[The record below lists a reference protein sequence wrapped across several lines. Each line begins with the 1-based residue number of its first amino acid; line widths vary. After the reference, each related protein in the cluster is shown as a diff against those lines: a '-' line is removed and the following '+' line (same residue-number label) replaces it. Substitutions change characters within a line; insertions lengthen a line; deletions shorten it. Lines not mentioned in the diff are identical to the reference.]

1 MGYIYAL
8 LWIVIGILIF
18 IKLRGVNPAIYIIS
32 FYFEIMGGWWIVN
45 EVTNINMFQNPYI
58 IIFRVI
64 SAVVLIIAVLLYF
77 KEKRKVR

>member
-45 EVTNINMFQNPYI
+45 EVTNINMF
-58 IIFRVI
+58 
-64 SAVVLIIAVLLYF
+64 
-77 KEKRKVR
+77 

>member
-1 MGYIYAL
+1 
-8 LWIVIGILIF
+8 
-18 IKLRGVNPAIYIIS
+18 
-32 FYFEIMGGWWIVN
+32 MGGWWIVN